1 MPSKT
6 RGCVI
11 GAGPSGVTTL
21 RALQSLEDA
30 SGSMDSTGYEV
41 VCYERYDSIG
51 GIWNFKGRE
60 GIEKDGIEAHSGMY
74 ENLRT
79 NNPKEVIELP
89 ELKMPQDKV
98 EDTKPC
104 YPERSNMLKYL
115 QSFALKF
122 RLEKYIKFNTWVQNV
137 SFDQTTKKFSVKV
150 KDLVAQQEEIETF
163 DYVIVATGH
172 FNYPNDATYP
182 GQETFKGKI
191 IHSKQFIDGSRYK
204 GKRVL
209 VVGSSFSAEDI
220 AMHSLRAGA
229 QYVTISYKTKPQPL
243 NYPGGIDVRPLLENI
258 DGNTVS
264 FQDGSKEEYDVI
276 IYCTGYV
283 HNFPFMEDDLKL
295 KTGNRLAVPL
305 YKQVVFP
312 DNPKLFYIGMQNQFY
327 TYPMFWLQGH
337 LCAKI
342 IKGELDV
349 PLKPE
354 MLKEIEQKQFE
365 ESQLRNYYEGIDF
378 QTDHVNELAKITGQI
393 ICDKSKLMKQWIR
406 DRNEDFQTFREQTHF
421 DSTFNILEN

>member
-1 MPSKT
+1 
-6 RGCVI
+6 
-11 GAGPSGVTTL
+11 
-21 RALQSLEDA
+21 
-30 SGSMDSTGYEV
+30 
-41 VCYERYDSIG
+41 
-51 GIWNFKGRE
+51 
-60 GIEKDGIEAHSGMY
+60 MY

-204 GKRVL
+204 GL
-209 VVGSSFSAEDI
+209 
-220 AMHSLRAGA
+220 
-229 QYVTISYKTKPQPL
+229 Y
-243 NYPGGIDVRPLLENI
+243 
-258 DGNTVS
+258 
-264 FQDGSKEEYDVI
+264 SK
-276 IYCTGYV
+276 
-283 HNFPFMEDDLKL
+283 
-295 KTGNRLAVPL
+295 
-305 YKQVVFP
+305 
-312 DNPKLFYIGMQNQFY
+312 
-327 TYPMFWLQGH
+327 
-337 LCAKI
+337 
-342 IKGELDV
+342 
-349 PLKPE
+349 
-354 MLKEIEQKQFE
+354 
-365 ESQLRNYYEGIDF
+365 
-378 QTDHVNELAKITGQI
+378 
-393 ICDKSKLMKQWIR
+393 
-406 DRNEDFQTFREQTHF
+406 
-421 DSTFNILEN
+421 